1 MLEKC
6 KIKSLFISTLDDDT
20 ESPKCKPEMTSQTSE
35 SQSSGESQE
44 MQEEHETPT
53 LQVKKRFRFMKM
65 RQNHS
70 TLGNDMFNNWQT
82 QSWKSI
88 QIQFALK
95 LNLHFITFRRQ

>member
-1 MLEKC
+1 MLYQKLYIFLYSLQIITHTLSRYSMLEKC

-53 LQVKKRFRFMKM
+53 LQVKKRFRFTKM

-70 TLGNDMFNNWQT
+70 TLRNDMFNN
-82 QSWKSI
+82 
-88 QIQFALK
+88 
-95 LNLHFITFRRQ
+95 